1 MENSNIDKQREDQ
14 NQETIFSADEFSL
27 QGYDKHIRQA
37 RNAIF
42 AVAILLALNLIFLG
56 FTIPEEY
63 EYFWIDMLL
72 WGLFIAGFVAL
83 GLWTKKKPYSAII
96 AAISLYIIFIILNAV
111 LDISTLYKGLLF
123 KIIVFVFLAKGI
135 NDAKEAQ
142 ELQKT
147 FTK

>member
-123 KIIVFVFLAKGI
+123 KIIVFVFLIKGI